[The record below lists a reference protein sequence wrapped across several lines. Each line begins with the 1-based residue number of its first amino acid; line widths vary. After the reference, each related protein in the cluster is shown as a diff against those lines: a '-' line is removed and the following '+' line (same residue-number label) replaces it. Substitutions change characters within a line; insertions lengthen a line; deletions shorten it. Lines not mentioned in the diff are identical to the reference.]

1 MASSRYRQL
10 ETDLTEINKK
20 IRRIRMKKI
29 LFLIMLVVMGNTF
42 SANNQA
48 QQSVP
53 ARTVEDENMEIKKA
67 LISRLQSFFFT
78 IVNAGIQD
86 NEKKLEKETYNRLFK
101 KDYIISNALKHEI
114 VDKYIRSI
122 SRITAR
128 ETPLRFDVK
137 QIDYVSD
144 DEVEVIY
151 DIKSKNLKDVPDM
164 LDLDEETE
172 RQIMEK
178 AKFSSVSELEKVM
191 KNKGNE
197 PLKRNYYSIAITKRI
212 KMFEAEA
219 KKITEEEVIIEN
231 VPATLK
237 KVNGKWEV
245 DSLEK
250 TMKGIK

>member
-1 MASSRYRQL
+1 
-10 ETDLTEINKK
+10 
-20 IRRIRMKKI
+20 MKKI
-29 LFLIMLVVMGNTF
+29 LFLIMVAVMGNTF
-42 SANNQA
+42 AANSRV
-48 QQSVP
+48 QQNVP
-53 ARTVEDENMEIKKA
+53 VRTVEEENMEIKKA

-86 NEKKLEKETYNRLFK
+86 NERKLEKEAYNRLFK

-114 VDKYIRSI
+114 VDKYVRSI

-137 QIDYVSD
+137 QIDHLSD
-144 DEVEVIY
+144 DEVEVVY

-164 LDLDEETE
+164 LDIDDETE
-172 RQIMEK
+172 KQIMEK
-178 AKFSSVSELEKVM
+178 AKIGSVSELEELM
-191 KNKGNE
+191 KTKGNE

-219 KKITEEEVIIEN
+219 KKIKEEEILIEN

-250 TMKGIK
+250 TLKGIK

>member
-1 MASSRYRQL
+1 
-10 ETDLTEINKK
+10 
-20 IRRIRMKKI
+20 MKKI
-29 LFLIMLVVMGNTF
+29 LFLIMVAVMGNTF
-42 SANNQA
+42 AANSRV
-48 QQSVP
+48 QQNVP
-53 ARTVEDENMEIKKA
+53 VRTVEEENMEIKKA

-86 NEKKLEKETYNRLFK
+86 NERKLEKEAYNRLFK

-114 VDKYIRSI
+114 VDKYVRSI
-122 SRITAR
+122 SKITAR

-137 QIDYVSD
+137 QIDHLSD
-144 DEVEVIY
+144 DEVEVVY

-164 LDLDEETE
+164 LDIDDETE
-172 RQIMEK
+172 KQIMEK
-178 AKFSSVSELEKVM
+178 AKIGSVSELEELM
-191 KNKGNE
+191 KTKGNE

-219 KKITEEEVIIEN
+219 KKIKEEEILIEN

-250 TMKGIK
+250 TLKGIK

>member
-1 MASSRYRQL
+1 
-10 ETDLTEINKK
+10 
-20 IRRIRMKKI
+20 MKKI
-29 LFLIMLVVMGNTF
+29 LFLIMVAVMGNTF
-42 SANNQA
+42 AANSRV
-48 QQSVP
+48 QQNVP
-53 ARTVEDENMEIKKA
+53 ARTVEEENMEIKKA

-86 NEKKLEKETYNRLFK
+86 NERKLEKEAYNKLFK

-114 VDKYIRSI
+114 VDKYVRSI

-137 QIDYVSD
+137 QIDHLSD
-144 DEVEVIY
+144 DEVEVVY
-151 DIKSKNLKDVPDM
+151 DIKAKNLKDVPDM
-164 LDLDEETE
+164 LDIDDETE
-172 RQIMEK
+172 KQIMEK
-178 AKFSSVSELEKVM
+178 AKIGSVSELEELM
-191 KNKGNE
+191 KTKGNE

-219 KKITEEEVIIEN
+219 KKIKEEEILIEN

-250 TMKGIK
+250 TLKGIK

>member
-1 MASSRYRQL
+1 
-10 ETDLTEINKK
+10 
-20 IRRIRMKKI
+20 MKKI
-29 LFLIMLVVMGNTF
+29 LFLIMVAVMGNTF
-42 SANNQA
+42 AANSRV
-48 QQSVP
+48 QQNVP
-53 ARTVEDENMEIKKA
+53 ARTVEEENMEIKKA

-86 NEKKLEKETYNRLFK
+86 NERKLEKEAYNRLFK

-114 VDKYIRSI
+114 VDKYVRSI

-137 QIDYVSD
+137 QIDHLSD
-144 DEVEVIY
+144 DEVEVVY
-151 DIKSKNLKDVPDM
+151 DIKAKNLKDVPDM
-164 LDLDEETE
+164 LDIDDETE
-172 RQIMEK
+172 KQIMEK
-178 AKFSSVSELEKVM
+178 AKIGSVSELEELM
-191 KNKGNE
+191 KTKGNE

-219 KKITEEEVIIEN
+219 KKIKEEEILIEN

-250 TMKGIK
+250 TLKGIK

>member
-1 MASSRYRQL
+1 
-10 ETDLTEINKK
+10 
-20 IRRIRMKKI
+20 MKKI
-29 LFLIMLVVMGNTF
+29 LFLIMVAVMGNTF
-42 SANNQA
+42 AANSRV
-48 QQSVP
+48 QQNVP
-53 ARTVEDENMEIKKA
+53 VRTVEEENMEIKKA

-86 NEKKLEKETYNRLFK
+86 NERKLEKEAYNKLFK

-114 VDKYIRSI
+114 VDKYVRSI

-128 ETPLRFDVK
+128 ETPLRFDIK
-137 QIDYVSD
+137 QIDHLSD
-144 DEVEVIY
+144 DEVEVVY

-164 LDLDEETE
+164 LDIDDETE
-172 RQIMEK
+172 KQIMEK
-178 AKFSSVSELEKVM
+178 AKIGSVSELEELM
-191 KNKGNE
+191 KTKGNE

-219 KKITEEEVIIEN
+219 KKIKEEEILIEN

-250 TMKGIK
+250 TLKGIK

>member
-1 MASSRYRQL
+1 
-10 ETDLTEINKK
+10 
-20 IRRIRMKKI
+20 MKKI
-29 LFLIMLVVMGNTF
+29 LFLIMVAVMGNTF
-42 SANNQA
+42 AANSRV
-48 QQSVP
+48 QQNVP
-53 ARTVEDENMEIKKA
+53 ARTVEEENMEIKKA

-86 NEKKLEKETYNRLFK
+86 NERKLEKEAYNRLFK

-114 VDKYIRSI
+114 VDKYVRSI

-137 QIDYVSD
+137 QIDHLSD
-144 DEVEVIY
+144 DEVEVVY

-164 LDLDEETE
+164 LDIDDETE
-172 RQIMEK
+172 KQIMEK
-178 AKFSSVSELEKVM
+178 AKIGSVSELEELM
-191 KNKGNE
+191 KTKGNE

-212 KMFEAEA
+212 KI
-219 KKITEEEVIIEN
+219 KEEEILIEN

-250 TMKGIK
+250 TLKGIK

>member
-1 MASSRYRQL
+1 
-10 ETDLTEINKK
+10 
-20 IRRIRMKKI
+20 MKKI
-29 LFLIMLVVMGNTF
+29 LFLIMVAVMGNTF
-42 SANNQA
+42 AANSRV
-48 QQSVP
+48 QQNVP
-53 ARTVEDENMEIKKA
+53 VRTVEEENMEIKKA

-86 NEKKLEKETYNRLFK
+86 NERKLEKEAYNKLFK

-114 VDKYIRSI
+114 VDKYVRSI

-137 QIDYVSD
+137 QIDHLSD
-144 DEVEVIY
+144 DEVEVVY
-151 DIKSKNLKDVPDM
+151 DIKAKNLKDVPDM
-164 LDLDEETE
+164 LDIDDETE
-172 RQIMEK
+172 KQIMEK
-178 AKFSSVSELEKVM
+178 AKIGSVSELEELM
-191 KNKGNE
+191 KTKGNE

-219 KKITEEEVIIEN
+219 KKIKEEEILIEN

-250 TMKGIK
+250 TLKGIK

>member
-1 MASSRYRQL
+1 
-10 ETDLTEINKK
+10 
-20 IRRIRMKKI
+20 MKKI
-29 LFLIMLVVMGNTF
+29 LFLIMVAVMGNTF
-42 SANNQA
+42 AANSRV
-48 QQSVP
+48 QQNVP
-53 ARTVEDENMEIKKA
+53 VRTVEEENMEIKKA

-86 NEKKLEKETYNRLFK
+86 NERKLEKEAYNRLFK

-114 VDKYIRSI
+114 VDKYVRSI

-137 QIDYVSD
+137 QIDHLSD
-144 DEVEVIY
+144 EEVEVVY

-164 LDLDEETE
+164 LDIDDETE
-172 RQIMEK
+172 KQIMEK
-178 AKFSSVSELEKVM
+178 AKIGSVSELEELM
-191 KNKGNE
+191 KTKGNE

-219 KKITEEEVIIEN
+219 KKIKEEEILIEN

-250 TMKGIK
+250 TLKGIK

>member
-1 MASSRYRQL
+1 
-10 ETDLTEINKK
+10 
-20 IRRIRMKKI
+20 MKKI
-29 LFLIMLVVMGNTF
+29 LFLIMVAVMGNTF
-42 SANNQA
+42 AANSRV
-48 QQSVP
+48 QQNVP
-53 ARTVEDENMEIKKA
+53 ARTVEEENMEIKKA

-86 NEKKLEKETYNRLFK
+86 NERKLEKEAYNRLFK

-114 VDKYIRSI
+114 VDKYVRSI

-137 QIDYVSD
+137 QIDHLSD
-144 DEVEVIY
+144 DEVEVVY

-164 LDLDEETE
+164 LDIDDETE
-172 RQIMEK
+172 KQIMEK
-178 AKFSSVSELEKVM
+178 AKIGSVSELEELM
-191 KNKGNE
+191 KTKGNE

-219 KKITEEEVIIEN
+219 KKIKEEEILIEN

-250 TMKGIK
+250 TLKGIK

>member
-1 MASSRYRQL
+1 
-10 ETDLTEINKK
+10 
-20 IRRIRMKKI
+20 MKKI
-29 LFLIMLVVMGNTF
+29 LFLIMVAVMGNTF
-42 SANNQA
+42 AANSRV
-48 QQSVP
+48 QQNVP
-53 ARTVEDENMEIKKA
+53 ARTVEEENMEIKKA

-86 NEKKLEKETYNRLFK
+86 NERKLEKEAYNRLFK

-114 VDKYIRSI
+114 VDKYVRSI

-137 QIDYVSD
+137 QIDHLSD
-144 DEVEVIY
+144 DEVEVVY

-164 LDLDEETE
+164 LDIDDETE
-172 RQIMEK
+172 KQIMEK
-178 AKFSSVSELEKVM
+178 AKIGSVSELEVLM
-191 KNKGNE
+191 KTQGNA

-219 KKITEEEVIIEN
+219 KKIKEEEILIEN

-250 TMKGIK
+250 TLKGIK